1 MKTAIIGSRTATD
14 YEKLK
19 QGLEGLHITEVLTGG
34 AQGADQFAERYA
46 REHGLPCTVMIADW
60 SRHGIKAGPIRNG
73 ELVAAADQVVAYWD
87 GESRGTADTIR
98 KARRAGLPVRIIY
111 TVERDQ
117 GGGLFG

>member
-87 GESRGTADTIR
+87 GESRGTADTICR
-98 KARRAGLPVRIIY
+98 LEPA
-111 TVERDQ
+111 RDQ
-117 GGGLFG
+117 GRTNQKRRTRCGGGLFG